1 MPVART
7 PAPNPHRVVVLAL
20 PQVFPFELGIPA
32 RVFGSARGP
41 DGARLYEVVTCSPD
55 GGPVTTAAD
64 FTVCVGHGIEA
75 LTTADTLVVPP
86 FAWEPAGPGG
96 PGGSDPALPVGVFAA
111 LRPGTR
117 VVSICTAAVLLAA
130 AGLLD
135 GRPATTHWEEAE
147 ACRRLFPAVD
157 WDADVL
163 FVDDGDVLTSA
174 GVAAGVDLCL
184 HLIRRDHGSAVANRA
199 ARHCVVPPWREGGQ
213 AQYIERAVPG
223 PTDAST
229 SGTRAWAMQ
238 RLDQPLPLDELAR
251 HAGMSVRTL
260 TRRFRQEVGMT
271 PVDWLIQQ
279 RVEYARHLLE
289 TSDLPIDRLARSVG
303 FGSSA
308 SLRGHFH
315 AAVGVSPQAYRKT
328 FQGEHPVP
336 TGPAALSAAAAKP
349 LARL

>member
-1 MPVART
+1 V
-7 PAPNPHRVVVLAL
+7 
-20 PQVFPFELGIPA
+20 I
-32 RVFGSARGP
+32 
-41 DGARLYEVVTCSPD
+41 TCSPD
-55 GGPVTTAAD
+55 GGPITTAAD
-64 FTVCVGHGIEA
+64 FTIGVEHGVEA
-75 LTTADTLVVPP
+75 MEGADTLVVPP
-86 FAWEPAGPGG
+86 FAWEPADH
-96 PGGSDPALPVGVFAA
+96 GGSAPTLPTDVFAR

-147 ACRRLFPAVD
+147 ACRRLFPGVD

-184 HLIRRDHGSAVANRA
+184 HIIRRDHGSAVANQA

-223 PTDAST
+223 PADAST
-229 SGTRAWAMQ
+229 SANRAWALR
-238 RLDQPLPLDELAR
+238 RLEQPLPLDELAR

-271 PVDWLIQQ
+271 PGDWLIGQ
-279 RVEYARHLLE
+279 RVEFARDLLE
-289 TSDLPIDRLARSVG
+289 SSDLAVDHVARRAG
-303 FGSSA
+303 FGGAA

-315 AAVGVSPQAYRKT
+315 AAVGVSPQAYRRT
-328 FQGEHPVP
+328 FRV
-336 TGPAALSAAAAKP
+336 SAGAEP
-349 LARL
+349 R

>member
-1 MPVART
+1 MAVLET
-7 PAPNPHRVVVLAL
+7 PHRVVVLAL
-20 PQVFPFELGIPA
+20 PNVFPFELGIPA
-32 RVFGSARGP
+32 RVFGAARGP
-41 DGARLYEVVTCSPD
+41 AGERLYEVVTCSPD
-55 GGPVTTAAD
+55 GGPVATAAD
-64 FTVCVGHGIEA
+64 FTVGVGHGLEA
-75 LTTADTLVVPP
+75 LADADTLVVPP
-86 FAWEPAGPGG
+86 FAWEPDDGAESGL
-96 PGGSDPALPVGVFAA
+96 SLPVGVFAG

-130 AGLLD
+130 AGVLD

-184 HLIRRDHGSAVANRA
+184 HLVRRDHGSAVANRA

-213 AQYIERAVPG
+213 AQYIERAVPSATG
-223 PTDAST
+223 AST
-229 SGTRAWAMQ
+229 SATRAWALH
-238 RLDQPLPLDELAR
+238 RLTQPLPLEEMAR
-251 HAGMSVRTL
+251 HAGMSVRNL

-271 PVDWLIQQ
+271 PGDWLIQQ
-279 RVEYARHLLE
+279 RVEYARQLLE
-289 TSDLPIDRLARSVG
+289 GGDLPIDHVARRVG

-315 AAVGVSPQAYRKT
+315 AAVGVSPQAYRRT
-328 FQGEHPVP
+328 FRAGD
-336 TGPAALSAAAAKP
+336 SAQEG
-349 LARL
+349 

>member
-1 MPVART
+1 MVVARR
-7 PAPNPHRVVVLAL
+7 PHRIVVLAL

-41 DGARLYEVVTCSPD
+41 DGAPLYEVVTCSPD

-64 FTVCVGHGIEA
+64 FTIGVEHGIEA
-75 LTTADTLVVPP
+75 LATADTLVVPP
-86 FAWEPAGPGG
+86 FAWQPAGPGG
-96 PGGSDPALPVGVFAA
+96 TDPALPVGVFAA

-147 ACRRLFPAVD
+147 DCRRLFPAVD

-199 ARHCVVPPWREGGQ
+199 ARQCVVPPWREGGQ

-229 SGTRAWAMQ
+229 SATRVWAMQ
-238 RLDQPLPLDELAR
+238 HLDQPLPLDELAR

-289 TSDLPIDRLARSVG
+289 SSDLPVDRLARSVG

-315 AAVGVSPQAYRKT
+315 TAVGVSPQAYRKT
-328 FQGEHPVP
+328 FQGEHPVA
-336 TGPAALSAAAAKP
+336 TGPAVVSAAAAT
-349 LARL
+349 LSARP